1 MGLAVLPA
9 RLKSELEL
17 MREYILGGRDFSES
31 PQTEKHKAWFLR
43 FSDKY
48 RFTPENTDEILKNE
62 IGRTFLSVLSDAGVF
77 KRTAEGRASFL
88 KFIDAVNEK

>member
-9 RLKSELEL
+9 RLKAEMERV
-17 MREYILGGRDFSES
+17 RECILQGRDLSVS
-31 PQTEKHKAWFLR
+31 PDTEKHKAWLAR

-48 RFTPENTDEILKNE
+48 RFTPENTEDILKNE

-77 KRTAEGRASFL
+77 KRNAQGRAAFL